1 MLCRGEKQGLKTN
14 LFEKTTTTQPA
25 DVPVIF
31 NLSSTFQN
39 KEQDSMQRRPARFI
53 FQDFGSHSEIMEN
66 HFKLQ

>member
-14 LFEKTTTTQPA
+14 LFEKTTTTQPG

-39 KEQDSMQRRPARFI
+39 KVQRRPALFI
-53 FQDFGSHSEIMEN
+53 FQGFGSHSEIAEN
-66 HFKLQ
+66 NFKIL